1 VQLASACLEGQA
13 GELPAMYS
21 MVLRSPLRMRGTTGA
36 QALTDELAKRFPE
49 DTIVPLNFLLTLRAK
64 LAASRGKAS
73 EAIETLRAA
82 TPSELGQSTFSTYGW
97 TAWYPGFARGE
108 AYLAAHR
115 GAEAA
120 TEFQKIIDHR
130 GIVLNGPIGALAHLG
145 LARAFVLEGDAAKS
159 RMAYKAFLSL
169 CKDGDP
175 DIPILKQAK
184 AEYAE
189 LP

>member
-1 VQLASACLEGQA
+1 MYA
-13 GELPAMYS
+13 GDD
-21 MVLRSPLRMRGTTGA
+21 RRA

-49 DTIVPLNFLLTLRAK
+49 DTIVPFNFLLTLRAK
-64 LAASRGKAS
+64 LAVSRGKAS

-82 TPSELGQSTFSTYGW
+82 TPSEPGQSTFSTYGW
-97 TAWYPGFARGE
+97 TAWYLVFVRGE

-120 TEFQKIIDHR
+120 AEFQKIIDHR

-159 RMAYKAFLSL
+159 RMAYKAFLSFGRTAIPTSRSSSKRRRNTPS
-169 CKDGDP
+169 CRDP
-175 DIPILKQAK
+175 RMKNL
-184 AEYAE
+184 
-189 LP
+189 